1 MTKYPRELRR
11 AGRMVIE
18 QCGEYEIEC
27 AAIRSIAAK
36 LGIATA
42 ESLLT
47 WVRQARSTLGSG
59 PAPPARSRLSC

>member
-1 MTKYPRELRR
+1 
-11 AGRMVIE
+11 MVIE

-42 ESLLT
+42 ESLRT

>member
-1 MTKYPRELRR
+1 MPKYPRELRER

-18 QCGEYEIEC
+18 HCGEYEIEC

-42 ESLLT
+42 ESLFT
-47 WVRQARSTLGSG
+47 WVR
-59 PAPPARSRLSC
+59 